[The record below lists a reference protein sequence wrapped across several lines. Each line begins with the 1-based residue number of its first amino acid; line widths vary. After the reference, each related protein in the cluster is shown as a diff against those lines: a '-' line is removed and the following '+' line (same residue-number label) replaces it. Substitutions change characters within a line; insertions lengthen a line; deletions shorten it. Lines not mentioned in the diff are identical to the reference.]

1 MEDNNYNNSFSNP
14 STIYNQ
20 QTGRA
25 SVNANLEEPVSL
37 KEWMLTFLIL
47 MIPCVNIVMMFV
59 WAFSS
64 SEKKSK
70 SNFFKAQLIFAGII
84 LGIYILLFIVVFAG
98 VIIAELAYL

>member
-14 STIYNQ
+14 STIDNQ
-20 QTGRA
+20 QTGRV

-98 VIIAELAYL
+98 VIIAELTYL

>member
-20 QTGRA
+20 QTGRV

-98 VIIAELAYL
+98 VIIAELTYL